1 MSFTINFYFHLHEHN
16 NTTIITSPINIDE
29 IIKKVGSEEFIFLV
43 ITVIKISKDLPSL
56 IKVCPV

>member
-43 ITVIKISKDLPSL
+43 ITVIKNKIVNKGVSL
-56 IKVCPV
+56 SSLN